1 LAQVTAFSGKHY
13 PTRECPGLKLTATP
27 LADNQT
33 FCKMLLG
40 PYGDIGI
47 VKKLKKNG
55 RRKMLSPLIETCP
68 QKDLQEYEYFAA

>member
-47 VKKLKKNG
+47 VKKLKKMVEEKCF
-55 RRKMLSPLIETCP
+55 RRLLKPVRKKTC
-68 QKDLQEYEYFAA
+68 KNTNI